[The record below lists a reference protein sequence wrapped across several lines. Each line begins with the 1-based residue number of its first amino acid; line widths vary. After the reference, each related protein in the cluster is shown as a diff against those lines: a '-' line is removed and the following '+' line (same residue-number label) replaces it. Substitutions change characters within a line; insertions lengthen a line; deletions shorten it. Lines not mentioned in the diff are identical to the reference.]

1 MTLAMSRSTA
11 DSNLL
16 YSFAQLRDP
25 RNQPTEN
32 SRLLVGSLGTFGLT
46 QLNLLNPQPF
56 APQPFTSQPFA
67 SQPFA
72 SQPSTLN
79 PQPFASQFSTRTI
92 RGQSQG
98 NPMPNPSGGL
108 YTGNL
113 ESVPEIHKVLL
124 LFLNG
129 CQTMTSR

>member
-25 RNQPTEN
+25 RNQLTEN

-56 APQPFTSQPFA
+56 APQPFTPQS
-67 SQPFA
+67 
-72 SQPSTLN
+72 ST
-79 PQPFASQFSTRTI
+79 THTI
-92 RGQSQG
+92 RGRSQG
-98 NPMPNPSGGL
+98 NPTPNPSGGL

-129 CQTMTSR
+129 CQTMTSH

>member
-56 APQPFTSQPFA
+56 ASQPFA
-67 SQPFA
+67 
-72 SQPSTLN
+72 
-79 PQPFASQFSTRTI
+79 PQPFASQSSLILNPLLLNSELVQSVADPRATQCQTHLGASTRGIWRACRKSI
-92 RGQSQG
+92 RFCFFS
-98 NPMPNPSGGL
+98 
-108 YTGNL
+108 
-113 ESVPEIHKVLL
+113 
-124 LFLNG
+124 
-129 CQTMTSR
+129 